1 MKKLETAD
9 DLIDLAHKLLD
20 AFKEKRKELN
30 FDEVLG
36 RILANATEPDD
47 RFKCDELV
55 RIISN
60 IERGE
65 EKINYLYRL
74 VKFEGML
81 QRKLDGKVY
90 LNDIAIP
97 EGTTVEFMQNDS
109 WAIGYLRKNPKTI
122 GMSIFDRNGNMVIE
136 TINQV
141 KARVR

>member
-1 MKKLETAD
+1 MKKFETAD
-9 DLIDLAHKLLD
+9 DLIALAHKLLS
-20 AFKEKRKELN
+20 AFKEKRMELN

-36 RILANATEPDD
+36 RILASADDPDG

-55 RIISN
+55 RIITS

-65 EKINYLYRL
+65 EKINYLYRP

-90 LNDIAIP
+90 LNDIVIP
-97 EGTTVEFMQNDS
+97 EGSTVEYMQDGN
-109 WAIGYLRKNPKTI
+109 WHLGYLRKNPKTI
-122 GMSIFDRNGNMVIE
+122 GMSIYGHDGDVAVE

-141 KARVR
+141 NARIR